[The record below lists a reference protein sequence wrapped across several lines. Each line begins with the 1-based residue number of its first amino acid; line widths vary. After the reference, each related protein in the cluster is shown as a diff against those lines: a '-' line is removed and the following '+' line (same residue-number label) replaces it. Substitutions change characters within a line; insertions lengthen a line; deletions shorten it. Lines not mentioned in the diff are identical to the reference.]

1 MTLGEFGN
9 DEAEEEEEND
19 SVSYVYIRHPQH
31 PSNGDGYNQDAYN
44 LVSEGGLVRRYFK
57 SDQSD
62 YENIHEFASHMFANM
77 EPLLADGNWAPMLE
91 ELGVSPQG
99 IAQYLD
105 RNPEVRE
112 EVAELMQSTEE

>member
-1 MTLGEFGN
+1 
-9 DEAEEEEEND
+9 
-19 SVSYVYIRHPQH
+19 
-31 PSNGDGYNQDAYN
+31 
-44 LVSEGGLVRRYFK
+44 
-57 SDQSD
+57 
-62 YENIHEFASHMFANM
+62 MFANM